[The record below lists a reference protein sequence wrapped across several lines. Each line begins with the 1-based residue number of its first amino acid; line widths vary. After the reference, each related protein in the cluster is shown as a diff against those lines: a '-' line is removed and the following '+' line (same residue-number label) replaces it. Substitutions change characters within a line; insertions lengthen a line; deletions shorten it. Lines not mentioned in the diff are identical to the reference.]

1 MFKTRLPF
9 TPVEHT
15 FGLGFMLWAI
25 VLANKDIVFFLVCM
39 CGVWRLEKAFN
50 LTCIS

>member
-1 MFKTRLPF
+1 MFKTRSPF

-25 VLANKDIVFFLVCM
+25 VLANKDIVFFPCVY
-39 CGVWRLEKAFN
+39 VWCVEIGEGL
-50 LTCIS
+50 